1 MVSEN
6 LWSVVGSRRPW
17 VFGPR
22 SSARHVPIVLGNCT
36 FIILSV
42 VGGGGGYY
50 FLEFM
55 LRGVIEFFC
64 DEGGGSGHFV

>member
-1 MVSEN
+1 MLNFISRGPVFTN
-6 LWSVVGSRRPW
+6 RQFVPGPVAGSRRPW

-42 VGGGGGYY
+42 VVGGGG
-50 FLEFM
+50 
-55 LRGVIEFFC
+55 VIIY
-64 DEGGGSGHFV
+64 